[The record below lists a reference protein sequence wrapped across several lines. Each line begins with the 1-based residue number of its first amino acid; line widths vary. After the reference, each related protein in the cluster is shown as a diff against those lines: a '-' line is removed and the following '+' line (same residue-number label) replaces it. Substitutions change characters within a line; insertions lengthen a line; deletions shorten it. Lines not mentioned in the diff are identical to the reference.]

1 MAALS
6 ETHTRNWGCEV
17 AVETRGIRHVHLM
30 VGDHDRSVRFYRE
43 VFGMEVGF
51 RDGNILFLRSPNRRD
66 DLALHLAITDDEKAR
81 VGDQGGYE
89 HFGITVKDRDQLDAC
104 IALAVAAGG
113 TLVDKGEHAPGVP
126 YAYIAD
132 PDGYVI
138 EI

>member
-1 MAALS
+1 M
-6 ETHTRNWGCEV
+6 

-51 RDGNILFLRSPNRRD
+51 RDGNILFLHSPNRRD
-66 DLALHLAITDDEKAR
+66 DLALHLAISDDEKAR
-81 VGDQGGYE
+81 VGHQGGYE
-89 HFGITVKDRDQLDAC
+89 HFGITVTDRAQLDAR

-113 TLVDKGEHAPGVP
+113 MLVDKGEHAPGVP